1 MCGIFFISNN
11 PINPTI
17 CENFEKGSGRGPEF
31 STIEQIDNNIFGF
44 HRLAINGLDEISNQP
59 FLIDDCVLICNG
71 EIYNYRELA
80 QYMGI
85 TLKTNS
91 DCEIIIYLY
100 RKYGIDYCLQLLDG
114 VFAFV
119 LYDKRAKKIIA
130 SRDPYGVRPMFYYLC
145 NSGNIYI
152 ASEVKMIYNLVKN
165 KSSIIN
171 FKPGRYLLMD
181 LHNNIYTINSYNQ
194 FTFRNINYNTDLNKI
209 IELNKN
215 VYTDI
220 ITYITNSVKKRVI
233 NTTERPIACLLSGGL
248 DSSLIAALVNRYY
261 LKYTGKPVETYSIG
275 LKDSPDILAARQVAK
290 HINSIHT
297 EVVVTEQEF
306 LDAIPEVIYTIES
319 YDTTTVRASVGNYLI
334 AKYISKYS
342 NAKVIFNGDGADE
355 LMGGYLYMKMAPDE
369 MSFDMETRRLLN
381 DIYIYDVTRSDKS
394 ISSNGLE
401 ARTPFLD
408 RQWVEFYLTISRNLR
423 YSTTCE
429 HCEKYLI
436 RKAFSVYDSNLLPES
451 ILWRQKEAFSD
462 GVSKHE
468 KSWSTIIKEYLEK
481 KIDTDEEFNKTIKQ
495 TQLEYY
501 HFDRSNNKLETVEQ
515 TYYRLIYNEYYKH
528 TDHLIPYYWM
538 PSFVEAS
545 DASARTL
552 DIYNKENK

>member
-11 PINPTI
+11 TINETI
-17 CENFEKGSGRGPEF
+17 SESFEKGSGRGPEF
-31 STIEQIDNNIFGF
+31 STIEQVENNIFGF

-59 FLIDDCVLICNG
+59 FYIDDCVLICNG
-71 EIYNYRELA
+71 EIYNYCELA
-80 QYMGI
+80 QSIGI

-100 RKYGIDYCLQLLDG
+100 RKFGIEYCLQLLDG

-119 LYDKRAKKIIA
+119 LYDKTAKKVIA
-130 SRDPYGVRPMFYYLC
+130 ARDPYGVRPLFYNLC
-145 NSGNIYI
+145 NTGNIYI

-165 KSSIIN
+165 KSNIIN
-171 FKPGRYLLMD
+171 FKPGRYLIMD
-181 LHNNIYTINSYNQ
+181 LYDNTYTINSYRDY
-194 FTFRNINYNTDLNKI
+194 TFRNINYNTDLS
-209 IELNKN
+209 IELDKN
-215 VYTDI
+215 VYLDI

-261 LKYTGKPVETYSIG
+261 LKYTGDPVETYSIG
-275 LKDSPDILAARQVAK
+275 LKESPDILAARQVAK
-290 HINSIHT
+290 HIKSIHT
-297 EVVVTEQEF
+297 EVIVTEQEF
-306 LDAIPEVIYTIES
+306 LDAIPEVIYCIES

-342 NAKVIFNGDGADE
+342 KSKVIFNGDGADE

-369 MSFDMETRRLLN
+369 MTFDMETRRLLN
-381 DIYIYDVTRSDKS
+381 DIYMYDVTRSDKS

-408 RQWVEFYLTISRNLR
+408 RQWVEFYLSISRNLR

-436 RKAFSVYDSNLLPES
+436 RKAFSVYDSGLIPES
-451 ILWRQKEAFSD
+451 ILWRRKEAFSD

-468 KSWSTIIKEYLEK
+468 KSWSTIIKEYLQK
-481 KIDTDEEFNKTIKQ
+481 KMDTDTEFNKIIKQ
-495 TQLEYY
+495 IQMEYY
-501 HFDRSNNKLETVEQ
+501 HFNKCKTTLTTIEE
-515 TYYRLIYNEYYKH
+515 TYYRLIYNKYYKH
-528 TDHLIPYYWM
+528 TDNLIPYYWM
-538 PSFVEAS
+538 PRFVEAS

-552 DIYNKENK
+552 DIYNKEINL